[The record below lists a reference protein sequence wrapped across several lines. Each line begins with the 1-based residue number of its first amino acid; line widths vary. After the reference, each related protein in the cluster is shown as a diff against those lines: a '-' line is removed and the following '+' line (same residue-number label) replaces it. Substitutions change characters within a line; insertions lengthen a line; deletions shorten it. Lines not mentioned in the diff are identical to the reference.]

1 MKRSNLAYRVNT
13 FIEYDENIV
22 LKYSITIN
30 TVQFVCDSSFLCDRF
45 KSIFT
50 ESCSGSP
57 NLKST
62 FFFFLLMDGKTWATK
77 SFLLDLETTRPTFA
91 FGWNIIICGCYIRFC
106 VTFLWQSFFLSVV
119 VHWIQGINVKLLSYV
134 EWCKS
139 VQERLKY

>member
-1 MKRSNLAYRVNT
+1 MKRANLAYRVNT

-22 LKYSITIN
+22 LEYSITIN
-30 TVQFVCDSSFLCDRF
+30 TVQFVCSSSFSCDKF
-45 KSIFT
+45 KVFSQKAVLEVQIW
-50 ESCSGSP
+50 SQ
-57 NLKST
+57 LL
-62 FFFFLLMDGKTWATK
+62 FFLLMDGKTWATK

-91 FGWNIIICGCYIRFC
+91 FGWNIICGCYIWFC

-119 VHWIQGINVKLLSYV
+119 VHWIQGITFKLLSYV